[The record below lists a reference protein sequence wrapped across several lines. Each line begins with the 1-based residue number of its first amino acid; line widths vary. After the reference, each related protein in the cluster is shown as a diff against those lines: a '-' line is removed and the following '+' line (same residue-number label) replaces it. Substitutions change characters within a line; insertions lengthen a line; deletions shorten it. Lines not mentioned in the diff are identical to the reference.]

1 MRATAVRIGK
11 SVIVAVPVRW
21 LLEVRWRPNSGG
33 VAAPGEWIVQVFI
46 LFLGVC
52 LFTAI
57 AYGDIRT
64 RRIPNEFIVAIL
76 ALAAVRIALAG
87 DPIAGLYTLAASS
100 ALFIATF
107 LLFWRGLLGGGDV
120 KLIGATGLLVGYHN
134 LFEFLFVMSV
144 SGALIALA
152 ILARNRRGLHRATT
166 SAPEGQERRALL
178 TVPYGA
184 AIAVAGIV
192 SLLLQN
198 FRPG

>member
-1 MRATAVRIGK
+1 
-11 SVIVAVPVRW
+11 VAVSSRW
-21 LLEVRWRPNSGG
+21 FLEARQRPNLGG
-33 VAAPGEWIVQVFI
+33 GCASPGERI
-46 LFLGVC
+46 LQAFVLTLAVC
-52 LFTAI
+52 LFIAI

-76 ALAAVRIALAG
+76 ALAALRIALAG
-87 DPIAGLYTLAASS
+87 DPIAGLYTLVASG
-100 ALFIATF
+100 ALFVATF

-144 SGALIALA
+144 SGGLIAVA
-152 ILARNRRGLHRATT
+152 VLARNRFGLRRATT
-166 SAPEGQERRALL
+166 PATDDQERRALL

-184 AIAVAGIV
+184 AIAVAGVV

>member
-1 MRATAVRIGK
+1 LQAIIT
-11 SVIVAVPVRW
+11 
-21 LLEVRWRPNSGG
+21 
-33 VAAPGEWIVQVFI
+33 
-46 LFLGVC
+46 FLGVC
-52 LFTAI
+52 LFAAV
-57 AYGDIRT
+57 AYCDIRT

-76 ALAAVRIALAG
+76 ALAAFRIALSG
-87 DPIAGLYTLAASS
+87 DPIAGLYTLAASA
-100 ALFIATF
+100 ALFVATF

-144 SGALIALA
+144 SGALIAVTV
-152 ILARNRRGLHRATT
+152 LARNRFGLHRQMTP
-166 SAPEGQERRALL
+166 APADQERHASL

-184 AIAVAGIV
+184 AIAAAGIV

>member
-1 MRATAVRIGK
+1 
-11 SVIVAVPVRW
+11 
-21 LLEVRWRPNSGG
+21 
-33 VAAPGEWIVQVFI
+33 VQAFI

-52 LFTAI
+52 LFIAI
-57 AYGDIRT
+57 AYGDFRS

-87 DPIAGLYTLAASS
+87 DPIAGLFTLAASS

-152 ILARNRRGLHRATT
+152 ILARNRLGPHRATT
-166 SAPEGQERRALL
+166 PAPEDQEGRALL